1 MATGAKRVNITS
13 KRFMSEQSFADYFFD
28 YLDALI
34 LDVTSRVWA
43 SQRGVFGAASLV
55 SGGNDL
61 FSITTLPIEFLDG
74 NGNIVTLDSSEGT
87 AVPFENES
95 AIDYDVAIKHVEIP
109 FGVFANSR
117 TGNPFYDAFEDRVG
131 DSADPGSVSEASGM
145 LTINVNSVFESGVDH
160 SGRKVTVWLKQ
171 PVSNVESVAIERDL
185 VVAYS
190 APNNTVTTAA
200 LLGQTPGMAST
211 TASDYT
217 VAAQGPTVRRNTN
230 LQTTAPYAFIGKV
243 TGGGAGSPPSG
254 FSTTGQIDVT
264 DGINPDLQ
272 EAYEN
277 GRTIVP
283 NGVSTA
289 GEVNINTT
297 DAGSDYRAALV
308 VDRRGS
314 DGSEDGSACVYFL
327 QDPDSGVAMGVLTTL
342 TDGTNL
348 QTSEAADKSG
358 TNNLDFTR
366 GAVDLTTVVDPRHDM
381 VLLTGYASVNGLFLI
396 NQVVDANT
404 LEVKQLGNGGDPV
417 SWPVESGNAQILR
430 ARMLGYSSTGF
441 PDASGNTV
449 GQEGIEFH
457 GGATS
462 AEVAASF
469 FSAGGASSMRAYKN
483 DGTKVFDVTGATG
496 DTQVSQL
503 TTQAIACS
511 TGAGLDMAITNV
523 NSTGDIT
530 IEASGSGGEIN
541 ILASGTSGTPKVLIS
556 AEGNFDSDVEVAAD
570 NDITIE
576 AGKDVSGVGNVSLI
590 GKSIKATLNASQ
602 TENLISSI
610 VGVYSATG
618 DAAQSAFG
626 PAVALEDNHGY
637 LVFLET
643 VFPHDCTI
651 NSITFDVDNQESR
664 NVTILIGRRVFG
676 SSSQTMSTESFTPL
690 GAGATTLT
698 INDSITNN
706 TSMSR
711 GTHTL
716 YALFTIGA
724 SGAGGELTLFSG
736 ARVNVSYTK
745 LFPYPSQT

>member
-13 KRFMSEQSFADYFFD
+13 KRFMSEQSYADYFFD

-34 LDVTSRVWA
+34 LNVTSKVWS

-61 FSITTLPIEFLDG
+61 FSVTTLPIEFLDG

-185 VVAYS
+185 VVSYS

-230 LQTTAPYAFIGKV
+230 LQTTAPYAFIGTV
-243 TGGGAGSPPSG
+243 TGGGAGNPPSG
-254 FSTTGQIDVT
+254 FSTTGQIDVS

-297 DAGSDYRAALV
+297 DAGSDYRAALAI
-308 VDRRGS
+308 DRRGS
-314 DGSEDGSACVYFL
+314 DGNEDGSACAYFL
-327 QDPDSGVAMGVLTTL
+327 QDPDSGVAIGVLTTL
-342 TDGTNL
+342 TDSTNL
-348 QTSEAADKSG
+348 QTSEPADKSG

-366 GAVDLTTVVDPRHDM
+366 GGVDLTTVVDPRHDL
-381 VLLTGYASVNGLFLI
+381 VLLTGYSSVNGLFLI

-404 LEVKQLGNGGDPV
+404 LEVKQLGNGGDPA

-430 ARMLGYSSTGF
+430 ARMLGYSTSGF
-441 PDASGNTV
+441 PDSSGNTA
-449 GQEGIEFH
+449 GQEGVEFH
-457 GGATS
+457 GGPTAS
-462 AEVAASF
+462 EVAASF
-469 FSAGGASSMRAYKN
+469 FSGGADSALVAYNNAGLKAM
-483 DGTKVFDVTGATG
+483 DVTGTG
-496 DTQVSQL
+496 DTRLIQL
-503 TTQAIACS
+503 TTTAIAATS
-511 TGAGLDMAITNV
+511 GSGLDLSIINTNT
-523 NSTGDIT
+523 NGDIN
-530 IEASGSGGEIN
+530 IEASGSNGEIN
-541 ILASGTSGTPKVLIS
+541 IIASGTMSTPKIS
-556 AEGNFDSDVEVAAD
+556 ILANGATQADIEIAAEQNVSISGGN
-570 NDITIE
+570 
-576 AGKDVSGVGNVSLI
+576 DVSGIGNVTL
-590 GKSIKATLNASQ
+590 GGRSIKATLNASQ
-602 TENLISSI
+602 TENLIANLT
-610 VGVYSATG
+610 VYGPSAG
-618 DAAQSAFG
+618 HAAQSAFG
-626 PAVALEDNHGY
+626 PAVALEDNRGF
-637 LVFLET
+637 LVFIET

-664 NVTILIGRRVFG
+664 NVTISIGRRVFG
-676 SSSQTMSTESFTPL
+676 SSSQTMSTEAFTPL

-745 LFPYPSQT
+745 LFPYPAQT